1 MVTNM
6 QLSATY
12 AAPRDRKTQAMEYP
26 KDVIALTISQANFFR
41 FQFGI
46 VTVLVVLGALHY
58 IYSDAMGQD
67 LIARASSMF
76 DPGREDSIPTAFSAV
91 NLLVGCGLSFL
102 LYLRGRSFGEP
113 KYLYWMILSMFFL
126 AMAID
131 EVAGIHE
138 RASQLQEFTGDLIP
152 VTPTYAWLPYGA
164 ALACIVFIFFV
175 PFLAQLKR
183 RTATLLVLSG
193 AIFVAGAMG
202 FEFLNGWLMYKH
214 YVGNEELIFDIIR
227 LFEEGFELYG
237 IALFNCVLFE
247 SLASNKF
254 GLTVHT
260 TS

>member
-12 AAPRDRKTQAMEYP
+12 TAPQNRKSQAMEHP

-46 VTVLVVLGALHY
+46 VTVLVVLSALHY
-58 IYSDAMGQD
+58 IYSAAMGLD
-67 LIARASSMF
+67 LIARSTSMF
-76 DPGREDSIPTAFSAV
+76 DLGREDSIPTAFSAM
-91 NLLVGCGLSFL
+91 NLLVASGLSFI
-102 LYLRGRSFGEP
+102 LYRQGRSFGEP
-113 KYLYWMILSMFFL
+113 KSLYWMILSMLFL
-126 AMAID
+126 AMATD

-138 RASQLQEFTGDLIP
+138 RLNKLQEYTGMLIP
-152 VTPTYAWLPYGA
+152 VARTYAWLPYGA
-164 ALACIVFIFFV
+164 ALVCIVFLFFV

-193 AIFVAGAMG
+193 AIFVAGAIG
-202 FEFLNGWLMYKH
+202 FEFLNGWLLYKH
-214 YVGNEELIFDIIR
+214 YVGSKDLIYFLIK

-237 IALFNCVLFE
+237 IVLFNCVLFE

-254 GLTVHT
+254 GLTVNT